1 MKCHACTLFKDT
13 RFGAPGIRATKDP
26 AIVAA
31 AKREHDIHLEVRY
44 LLGHGYGSFRDN
56 MGGEGGEG
64 ADICMT

>member
-56 MGGEGGEG
+56 
-64 ADICMT
+64 ICLLYTSPSPRD